1 MIHDKIIAYNGL
13 LSDAQ
18 LLIWWRRKQTTSCIY
33 IGDVLKKGFFTIMVA
48 QALSSLADNALF
60 IAAIALIDQLSGPDW
75 LDSLLKWSFAA
86 AYVILAAFVG
96 AVADSFPKGKVMFVT
111 NSIKIAGCLWIFISG
126 FLAHHDPALQTYL
139 ICAAYGLVG
148 VGAAAY
154 SPAKY
159 GIVTELLP
167 PKDLVKGNS
176 WIEGLTVLSIIL
188 GFVLGGILINRH
200 VTEWLLSFSFF
211 TPFSD
216 APAQIAIIIIG
227 IIYIAAAVCNLLI
240 PRTYFVYPKQPK
252 NPIVLINTFSKY
264 VSILW
269 RDKVGQISLAVTTL
283 FWGAG
288 AVVQLVVLKWGT
300 DHLGLEVSQASY
312 LMGVAAI
319 GTIIGAVLAGKVPLE
334 KSLSVLWVGVLMGLC
349 VMLMV
354 AVKSTWAVCAV
365 LILVGGL
372 SGFFVVPLNALLQH
386 RGHVLLSAGHSIAV
400 QNFNEQLNI
409 LLMVAIYGAM
419 VHAGL
424 HINTIIIIFG
434 ILVAVLMFT
443 VILWCKNNQKRFP
456 QAFAEIG
463 DMGHGKAQQ
472 L

>member
-1 MIHDKIIAYNGL
+1 M
-13 LSDAQ
+13 
-18 LLIWWRRKQTTSCIY
+18 
-33 IGDVLKKGFFTIMVA
+33 KKGFYTIMVA

-96 AVADSFPKGKVMFVT
+96 AVADSFPKGRVMFVT
-111 NSIKIAGCLWIFISG
+111 NSIKIVGCLWIFVSG
-126 FLAHHDPALQTYL
+126 FMAHHNPELQTYL

-148 VGAAAY
+148 IGAAAY

-176 WIEGLTVLSIIL
+176 WIEGLTVLSIIF
-188 GFVLGGILINRH
+188 GFVLGGFLIAPKFTNWI
-200 VTEWLLSFSFF
+200 VSFPIFS
-211 TPFSD
+211 PFRD
-216 APAQIAIIIIG
+216 APAQIAVMLIG
-227 IIYIAAAVCNLLI
+227 VIYIAAAVCNLLI

-252 NPIVLINTFSKY
+252 NPIVLINTFAKY

-288 AVVQLVVLKWGT
+288 AVIQLVVLKWGI

-319 GTIIGAVLAGKVPLE
+319 GTIIGAVLAGKVSLE
-334 KSLSVLWVGVLMGLC
+334 KSLSVLWVGVIMGLC

-354 AVKSTWAVCAV
+354 IVKSLWAVCAV
-365 LILVGGL
+365 LILVGAL

-409 LLMVAIYGAM
+409 LLMVAIYGFM
-419 VHAGL
+419 VHSGL
-424 HINTIIIIFG
+424 HINTIIVIFG
-434 ILVAVLMFT
+434 TSVAILMFV
-443 VILWCKNNQKRFP
+443 VILWSKYNQRQYP

-463 DMGHGKAQQ
+463 DTGHGKAQ
-472 L
+472 